1 MDSLIEAALQARD
14 KAQAPYSNFQVGCA
28 LEGEDG
34 TIYPGCNVESASYGL
49 TMCAERGAIYG
60 AMARGAKPRSFRRI
74 VVCADTD
81 DLTPPCGACRQVLW
95 EYCGDIP
102 LTLVNLKGK
111 HETLRVSHLLPRAF
125 DASILHQS
133 GAASGGV
140 DPSSGSAG

>member
-1 MDSLIEAALQARD
+1 MDALIEAALRVRAC
-14 KAQAPYSNFQVGCA
+14 ACAPYSNFRVGAA

-49 TMCAERGAIYG
+49 TMCAERGALYG
-60 AMARGAKPRSFRRI
+60 ALARGAKPRSFRRV

-95 EYCGDIP
+95 EYCGDVP
-102 LTLVNLKGK
+102 LTLVNLKGR
-111 HETLRVSHLLPRAF
+111 HETLRLSHLLPRAF

-133 GAASGGV
+133 GSADGGTG
-140 DPSSGSAG
+140 SSSAG